1 LLEIFQRLVQELA
14 AGRSAVLASII
25 RQAGS
30 APRSL
35 GTKFLVCEERS
46 LVGSIGGGLLE
57 AMVIGEAEK
66 LMGRDLAKIIEVRLS
81 SQEVAGTDMICGGNV
96 DVLICG
102 FTPSQVE
109 TREVVDRVL
118 RILRKGGRGVLAMGP
133 LPPAGGSAKIGL
145 WFYRP
150 GDELIGSAVLGD
162 EIAGLIRARAP
173 GVLGTNTIQIVT
185 KASGGR
191 AFVIEPVFS
200 QPRVII
206 FGGGHISVHLAPLLA
221 MVDFQVVIVD
231 DRLEFA
237 NPERFPRADRI
248 LVADYDQC
256 FDRLEFTSETYGVI
270 VTRGHLHD
278 KTVLENVL
286 IRPHRYVG
294 MIGSR
299 RKRNL
304 IYEAL
309 MNQGFDS
316 EQLKT
321 VHSPIGLD
329 IGAETPEEIALS
341 IAVELVQVRAANL
354 RPVKDWKV

>member
-96 DVLICG
+96 DVLLCA
-102 FTPSQVE
+102 FTSDNVK
-109 TREVVDRVL
+109 TREVLDRVL
-118 RILRKGGRGVLAMGP
+118 RLLEKGGRGVLAVGP
-133 LPPAGGSAKIGL
+133 LPQPDESAEIGL
-145 WFYRP
+145 FFYRP
-150 GDELIGSAVLGD
+150 GDELIRPAVLGD
-162 EIAGLIRARAP
+162 EIAGLIREHTP
-173 GVLGTNTIQIVT
+173 GVLGANAIQIVT
-185 KASGGR
+185 EASGGR
-191 AFVIEPVFS
+191 AFVIEPLVS
-200 QPRVII
+200 RPTAVI

-221 MVDFQVVIVD
+221 MVDFQVVVVD
-231 DRLEFA
+231 DRPEFA
-237 NPERFPRADRI
+237 DPERFPRADRTV
-248 LVADYDQC
+248 VADYGRC
-256 FDRLEFTSETYGVI
+256 FNQLEFTPETYCVI

-278 KTVLENVL
+278 KTVLENIL
-286 IRPHRYVG
+286 GRPHRYVG

-299 RKRNL
+299 RKRNM

-309 MNQGFDS
+309 MKEGMDP
-316 EQLKT
+316 EKLKA

-341 IAVELVQVRAANL
+341 IAAELVQVRAANL